1 MHNHCTL
8 TLTLLWFCVFWKML
22 TLWVACMR
30 TDASVVVEISSCC
43 WCGRTVIVVVELC
56 VCVYIIPLMYEY
68 SQLDCAV
75 LFSLY
80 LILLNHRSSSVIF
93 LYRPLALLGVMVVTG
108 IRLTSTIRHVV
119 HLVLPNCSCCPF
131 VLCAVFRTVKHI
143 TILLTCS
150 IFIFYIYICW
160 TTPVHLSLF
169 SCGCM

>member
-1 MHNHCTL
+1 M
-8 TLTLLWFCVFWKML
+8 
-22 TLWVACMR
+22 
-30 TDASVVVEISSCC
+30 
-43 WCGRTVIVVVELC
+43 
-56 VCVYIIPLMYEY
+56 CVYIIPLMYEY

-150 IFIFYIYICW
+150 IFIFYIYMLNDAC
-160 TTPVHLSLF
+160 TLKSVLVRLYVA
-169 SCGCM
+169 CCMRCDWCSVVTV